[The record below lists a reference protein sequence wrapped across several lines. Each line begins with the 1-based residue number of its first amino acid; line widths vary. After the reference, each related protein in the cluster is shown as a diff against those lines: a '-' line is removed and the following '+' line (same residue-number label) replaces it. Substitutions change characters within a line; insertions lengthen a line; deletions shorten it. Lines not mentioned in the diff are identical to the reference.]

1 MRMSSRLVRTVALL
15 VLLAIPGLPN
25 LAFTCSCMWA
35 GPFSKVA
42 LGKELVVLGEVLD
55 HYKNS
60 MEVRVIEVL
69 KGTEEGKMI
78 RIWGDT
84 GALCRPYVSHFPVGT
99 KWLFAVQKT
108 TGEQASSLWE
118 RLFPSV
124 HKSDYAISICGDF
137 WLEVRDGRAVG
148 RVTVEHYSNFLEWVP
163 LSEMLAWLQ
172 SSGKSPTL
180 SPTPLA
186 TSSR

>member
-1 MRMSSRLVRTVALL
+1 LS
-15 VLLAIPGLPN
+15 
-25 LAFTCSCMWA
+25 
-35 GPFSKVA
+35 
-42 LGKELVVLGEVLD
+42 

-60 MEVRVIEVL
+60 MDVRVIEVL
-69 KGTEEGKMI
+69 KGTEEGKTI

-99 KWLFAVQKT
+99 TWFFAVQKT

-118 RLFPSV
+118 RLFPSA
-124 HKSDYAISICGDF
+124 HKSDFAISICGDF

-163 LSEMLAWLQ
+163 LSEMLTWLRSGGT
-172 SSGKSPTL
+172 SSTL
-180 SPTPLA
+180 SPTPLS